1 MKLYADATARRTR
14 QILADVGM
22 LGWLAVWVWVGRQV
36 HDAIASLRGPAESI
50 QQAGTSVYDAL
61 SGAAAQAGQIPFVG
75 GELQQSL
82 DRAAGAGAR
91 LRGAGTSMA
100 TTADQ
105 LAGWLG
111 WSTALIPILIVG
123 ALWVAL
129 RGRFAYRATH
139 AQRYIDATA
148 DLDLFA
154 MRALVRQPMSAL
166 AQVSADPAG
175 GWRRQDAGLV
185 RALGVLELHDEGLRP
200 PE

>member
-1 MKLYADATARRTR
+1 MKLYADVTARRTR

-22 LGWLAVWVWVGRQV
+22 LVWLGVWVWVGRQV
-36 HDAIASLRGPAESI
+36 HDAIASLRAPAESI
-50 QQAGTSVYDAL
+50 QQAGASVYDAL

-75 GELQQSL
+75 SQLQQSL
-82 DRAAGAGAR
+82 DRAANAGAR

-100 TTADQ
+100 STADT

-123 ALWVAL
+123 ALWIGL
-129 RGRFAYRATH
+129 RGRFVYRATH

-154 MRALVRQPMSAL
+154 LRAMVRQPMSAL
-166 AQVSADPAG
+166 ARVNLDPAG
-175 GWRRQDAGLV
+175 GWRRRDADLV
-185 RALGVLELHDEGLRP
+185 RALAVLELHDEGLRP
-200 PE
+200 PD